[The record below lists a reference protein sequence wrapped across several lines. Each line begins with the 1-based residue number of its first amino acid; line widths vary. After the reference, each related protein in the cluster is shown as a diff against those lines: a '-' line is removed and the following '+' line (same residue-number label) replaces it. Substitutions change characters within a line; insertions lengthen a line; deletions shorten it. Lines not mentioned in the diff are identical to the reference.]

1 MGFAPASEDSPAGD
15 HPAGHGRAGDSSP
28 GTGRRHTGGVHLASG
43 VQTAVKVLVVGH
55 FAVGK
60 TTFVGALSEIRPLRT
75 EEVMTQ
81 AGALVDDLAGTK
93 DKTTTTVAL
102 DFGRLT
108 LNDSLVLYL
117 FGTPGQQ
124 RFTELWQDMTRG
136 ALGALVLADTRRLGQ
151 SFDVMGV
158 LEDLGLP
165 YAVALNDFGDS
176 REHDLAEVREALD
189 LLPETPLVRC
199 DARDRV
205 SSTHALI
212 ALVEYLLTRDGSSAG
227 DSELEH
233 A

>member
-1 MGFAPASEDSPAGD
+1 MGFAPASDDNPDASDASDGPDGPSGP
-15 HPAGHGRAGDSSP
+15 H
-28 GTGRRHTGGVHLASG
+28 GGVHLASG
-43 VQTAVKVLVVGH
+43 VRTAVKLLIVGH

-81 AGALVDDLAGTK
+81 AGALVDDLAGTT

-158 LEDLGLP
+158 LEELGLP
-165 YAVALNDFGDS
+165 YAVALNDFDDAAG
-176 REHDLAEVREALD
+176 EHGLAEVREALD

-199 DARDRV
+199 DARDRI

-212 ALVEYLLTRDGSSAG
+212 ALVEYLLTRDADSDKA
-227 DSELEH
+227 SELEH